1 LEIPHTIGASEETN
15 TMQTALTIGIPTLVI
30 LMGILLNRQDYAR
43 LDAKIDRL
51 DLKLDGKT
59 DALRG
64 DLTSKIDALRGDL
77 TGQINGLRDDIKE
90 FYRTL
95 GQHDVRLD
103 ALERERK
110 S

>member
-1 LEIPHTIGASEETN
+1 LEIPRTIGASEETN

-51 DLKLDGKT
+51 DLKLDGKM

-64 DLTSKIDALRGDL
+64 DLS
-77 TGQINGLRDDIKE
+77 GQINGLRDDIKE

>member
-1 LEIPHTIGASEETN
+1 
-15 TMQTALTIGIPTLVI
+15 MQTALTIGIPTLVI

-43 LDAKIDRL
+43 LDAKID
-51 DLKLDGKT
+51 G
-59 DALRG
+59 
-64 DLTSKIDALRGDL
+64 KIDGLRTDL

-95 GQHDVRLD
+95 GQHDARLD
-103 ALERERK
+103 ALERTRK